1 MLINPLKVAT
11 SDVVIKTDVNKDKVI
26 GEIITYL
33 INNYSD
39 YLSDIDINKKT
50 VENIVR
56 EKVYKEYSNMN
67 TESTIK
73 SILDRLFG
81 YHILQKYID
90 DKTVSDIRVTRFDN
104 IFIKRL
110 GNWEK
115 VKDVFN
121 NEEDY
126 INFVRYCVLK
136 NRGKITNETPIV
148 IVSDRKNNL
157 RIEAGIEPVNINSP
171 NLVIRIHRP
180 EMLQTLEELFITNIE
195 MMDLEIYKFLIKS
208 IISGCNIIISGK
220 GGSGK
225 TTLMRNLINRIPEDL
240 SITSNEETAEL
251 YSTHPNIIQR
261 EILKNRNEDKNIT
274 LAKLTSHSL
283 VMSNDVVVIGELKG
297 AEAMVFFDAVATGH
311 RGYATVHSD
320 SSTNTIDRLVTLM
333 KRDANS
339 QSYTDKYLRKLLSMS
354 IDIII
359 FMRNFKVHEIAE
371 VIYDE
376 EIDDVTYN
384 ILFEF
389 EVERYEN
396 GKSVGK
402 FVKVNDPIGK
412 CKEKIELNSFEIERN
427 LAWFG
432 NYCCF

>member
-1 MLINPLKVAT
+1 MLINPLKSEIENISV
-11 SDVVIKTDVNKDKVI
+11 KNDVNKDKVI
-26 GEIITYL
+26 GEIITFL

-39 YLSDIDINKKT
+39 YLSDIDINKSI

-73 SILDRLFG
+73 SILDKLFG

-90 DKTVSDIRVTRFDN
+90 DKDVSDIRVTRYDN
-104 IFIKRL
+104 VFIKRK
-110 GNWEK
+110 GNW
-115 VKDVFN
+115 VKTKEEFN

-126 INFVRYCVLK
+126 INFVRYCILK
-136 NRGKITNETPIV
+136 NHGKITNETPIV

-157 RIEAGIEPVNINSP
+157 RIEAGIEPVNITSP

-180 EMLQTLEELFITNIE
+180 EMLQTLEELFISNIE
-195 MMDLEIYKFLIKS
+195 MIDIEIYKFLIKS
-208 IISGCNIIISGK
+208 IIAGCNIIISGK

-261 EILKNRNEDKNIT
+261 EILKNRNENKNIT
-274 LAKLTSHSL
+274 LAKLTAHSL

-297 AEAMVFFDAVATGH
+297 EEAMVFFDAVSTGH

-333 KRDANS
+333 KRDSNAQN
-339 QSYTDKYLRKLLSMS
+339 YTDKYLRKLLSLS
-354 IDIII
+354 IDIVV
-359 FMRNFKVHEIAE
+359 FMKNFKVHEIAE
-371 VIYDE
+371 VLYNE
-376 EIDDVTYN
+376 EIQDVEYN
-384 ILFEF
+384 ILFRF
-389 EVERYEN
+389 NVERYED
-396 GKSVGK
+396 GKSVGH
-402 FVKVNDPIGK
+402 FEKVNEPVGK
-412 CKEKIELNSFEIERN
+412 CKDKIDLSEYEIERN
-427 LAWFG
+427 LA
-432 NYCCF
+432 

>member
-1 MLINPLKVAT
+1 MLINPLKSEIENV
-11 SDVVIKTDVNKDKVI
+11 SVKNDVNKDKVI
-26 GEIITYL
+26 GEIITFL

-39 YLSDIDINKKT
+39 YLSDVDINKSI

-73 SILDRLFG
+73 SILDKLFG

-90 DKTVSDIRVTRFDN
+90 DKDVSDIRVTRYDN
-104 IFIKRL
+104 VFIKRK
-110 GNWEK
+110 GNW
-115 VKDVFN
+115 VKTKEEFN

-126 INFVRYCVLK
+126 INFVRYCILK
-136 NRGKITNETPIV
+136 NHGKITNETPIV

-157 RIEAGIEPVNINSP
+157 RIEAGIEPVNITSP

-180 EMLQTLEELFITNIE
+180 EMLQTLEELFISNIE
-195 MMDLEIYKFLIKS
+195 MIDIEIYKFLIKS
-208 IISGCNIIISGK
+208 IIAGCNIIISGK

-261 EILKNRNEDKNIT
+261 EILKNRNENKNIT
-274 LAKLTSHSL
+274 LAKLTAHSL

-297 AEAMVFFDAVATGH
+297 EEAMVFFDAVSTGH

-333 KRDANS
+333 KRDSNAQN
-339 QSYTDKYLRKLLSMS
+339 YTDKYLRKLLSLS
-354 IDIII
+354 IDIVV
-359 FMRNFKVHEIAE
+359 FMKNFKVHEIAE
-371 VIYDE
+371 VLYNE
-376 EIDDVTYN
+376 EIQDVEYN
-384 ILFEF
+384 ILFRF
-389 EVERYEN
+389 NVERYED
-396 GKSVGK
+396 GKSVGR
-402 FVKVNDPIGK
+402 FEKVNEPVGK
-412 CKEKIELNSFEIERN
+412 CKDKIDLSEYEIERN
-427 LAWFG
+427 LA
-432 NYCCF
+432 

>member
-1 MLINPLKVAT
+1 MLINPLK
-11 SDVVIKTDVNKDKVI
+11 SDNTNIIVKTDVNKDKVI

-39 YLSDIDINKKT
+39 YLSDIDINRGI
-50 VENIVR
+50 VENIVK

-73 SILDRLFG
+73 SILDKLFG

-90 DKTVSDIRVTRFDN
+90 DKEISDIRVTRYDN
-104 IFIKRL
+104 IFIKRN
-110 GNWEK
+110 GIWEK
-115 VKDVFN
+115 TRESFN

-126 INFVRYCVLK
+126 LNFVRYCVLK
-136 NRGKITNETPIV
+136 NRGKITNETPVV

-157 RIEAGIEPVNINSP
+157 RIEAGIEPVNVISP

-180 EMLQTLEELFITNIE
+180 EMLQTLEELFISNIE
-195 MMDLEIYKFLIKS
+195 MLDLNIYKFLIKA

-225 TTLMRNLINRIPEDL
+225 TTLMRNLINKIPEDL

-274 LAKLTSHSL
+274 LAKLTAHSL

-297 AEAMVFFDAVATGH
+297 EESMVFFDAVATGH

-333 KRDANS
+333 KRDANA

-354 IDIII
+354 IDVII
-359 FMRNFKVHEIAE
+359 FMKNFKVHEIAE
-371 VIYDE
+371 VLYDE
-376 EIDDVTYN
+376 ETQDVKYN

-389 EVERYEN
+389 KVERYEN
-396 GKSVGK
+396 GKSIGSFQK
-402 FVKVNDPIGK
+402 INEPIGR
-412 CKEKIELNSFEIERN
+412 CKEKIDLSSYEVERI
-427 LAWFG
+427 LS
-432 NYCCF
+432 

>member
-1 MLINPLKVAT
+1 MLINPLKVTT
-11 SDVVIKTDVNKDKVI
+11 SDVAVKTDVNKDKVI

-33 INNYSD
+33 INHYSE
-39 YLSDIDINKKT
+39 YLSDIDINKT
-50 VENIVR
+50 IVENIVR

-90 DKTVSDIRVTRFDN
+90 DKTVSDIRVTKFDN
-104 IFIKRL
+104 VF
-110 GNWEK
+110 
-115 VKDVFN
+115 VKKTGIWQKTKESFN

-157 RIEAGIEPVNINSP
+157 RIEAGIEPVNVTSP

-180 EMLQTLEELFITNIE
+180 EMLQTIEELFISNIE
-195 MMDLEIYKFLIKS
+195 MMNLEIYIFLIKS
-208 IISGCNIIISGK
+208 IIAGCNIIISGK

-261 EILKNRNEDKNIT
+261 EILNNRNEDKNIT
-274 LAKLTSHSL
+274 LAKLTAHSL
-283 VMSNDVVVIGELKG
+283 VMSNDVVVIGELK
-297 AEAMVFFDAVATGH
+297 
-311 RGYATVHSD
+311 RS
-320 SSTNTIDRLVTLM
+320 
-333 KRDANS
+333 
-339 QSYTDKYLRKLLSMS
+339 
-354 IDIII
+354 
-359 FMRNFKVHEIAE
+359 
-371 VIYDE
+371 
-376 EIDDVTYN
+376 
-384 ILFEF
+384 
-389 EVERYEN
+389 
-396 GKSVGK
+396 
-402 FVKVNDPIGK
+402 
-412 CKEKIELNSFEIERN
+412 
-427 LAWFG
+427 
-432 NYCCF
+432 